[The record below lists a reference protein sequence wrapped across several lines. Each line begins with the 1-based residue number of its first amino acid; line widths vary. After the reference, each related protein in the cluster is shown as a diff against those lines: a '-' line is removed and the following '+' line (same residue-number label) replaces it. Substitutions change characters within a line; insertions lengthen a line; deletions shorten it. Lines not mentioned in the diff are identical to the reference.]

1 MVRKQKAL
9 DVLFNDPSIS
19 TALARVNVFVINH
32 YSGGRDVSA
41 SLIPD
46 EDFAAQASYDPLMW
60 LEYVHPD
67 DREFTRQAWNTIVQG
82 ESDVFEGEYRFLVDG
97 EYRWIAN
104 KGTVVTRSEDGMP
117 EFYIG
122 ADRDITEERRLRDL
136 LQAEKERLAQ
146 LVIKDDFL
154 NIPNRRYLETKQSQ
168 FFIADGRTSV
178 AVLVLDIDNFK
189 QLNTDLTHHGGD
201 EVLQTFV
208 RRVSTCLQS
217 TDILARYG
225 GDEFVL
231 ILPNASQEYA
241 QAKAQRI
248 LDIVSQT
255 DLSVMRDNLSVSV
268 SIGLVHGLPTASQDF
283 WVYFEE
289 ADSQLL
295 LAKELGKAQIQ
306 SKVLR

>member
-1 MVRKQKAL
+1 MASKQKAL

-19 TALARVNVFVINH
+19 AALARVNVFVINH

-67 DREFTRQAWNTIVQG
+67 DREVTRQAWNNIVQG

-97 EYRWIAN
+97 KYRWIAN

-154 NIPNRRYLETKQSQ
+154 NIPNRRFLETKQSQ
-168 FFIADGRTSV
+168 FFIADGRTPM

-208 RRVSTCLQS
+208 RHVSTCLQS

-231 ILPNASQEYA
+231 VMPKTTLDYA
-241 QAKAQRI
+241 QAKAQSI
-248 LDIVSQT
+248 LDAVNSI
-255 DLSVMRDNLSVSV
+255 DLSAMGENLSISV
-268 SIGLVHGLPTASQDF
+268 SIGLVHGLPEVTQDF
-283 WVYFEE
+283 WTYFEE
-289 ADSQLL
+289 ADAQLL
-295 LAKELGKAQIQ
+295 LAKELGKEQIQ
-306 SKVLR
+306 SKVLD